1 MFFQEGAL
9 MAARFVPGRPSGACL
24 MDDTEARERA
34 YWRSRPG
41 IWRLMSGHIGARE
54 RAYGGC
60 ATSFVPRNP
69 VNVRELCR
77 IRVYCYFYHRTLSA
91 GTRRNEADA
100 GPERGAYASAGGI
113 VGRIGCFQIR
123 SCDAYRRFR
132 TLQTAVRPLFR
143 AVILIVMWMIYIIK
157 RKAFE

>member
-1 MFFQEGAL
+1 
-9 MAARFVPGRPSGACL
+9 MAGRFVPGRPSGACL
-24 MDDTEARERA
+24 TDDTEARERA
-34 YWRSRPG
+34 YARSRPG

-91 GTRRNEADA
+91 GIRRNEADA
-100 GPERGAYASAGGI
+100 GPERGVYASAGGI

-123 SCDAYRRFR
+123 SCDAY
-132 TLQTAVRPLFR
+132 
-143 AVILIVMWMIYIIK
+143 
-157 RKAFE
+157 KAFPDAVNRRSPPFSCRYPYCYVDDLHCKA